1 MVRFFDIFFATIAI
15 LLLSPLLIPVMM
27 ILRFTGEGE
36 IFFSQ
41 ERNGRYGNSFKLLKF
56 ATMLKNSPNMFTGT
70 ITTKNDPRI
79 LPFGKF
85 LRKSKINELPQLLNI
100 LRGDMSIVGPRPLTL
115 QTFSSYSGSIQAT
128 VASVRPGL
136 TGIGSIV
143 FRNEE
148 DILQGEHANAE
159 FYNNIIAPYKG
170 QLEEWFVQN
179 NNLYNYFIIILCTAA
194 VVIVPKSQ
202 IIWSVFSDLPKPP
215 KQLSRY
221 F

>member
-1 MVRFFDIFFATIAI
+1 MTRLFDIFFATLAI
-15 LLLSPLLIPVMM
+15 LLLSPLLVPVII

-41 ERNGRYGNSFKLLKF
+41 ERKGLHGNSFKLLKF
-56 ATMLKNSPNMFTGT
+56 VTMLKDSPNMFTGT

-85 LRKSKINELPQLLNI
+85 LRKSKINELPQLINI
-100 LRGDMSIVGPRPLTL
+100 LLGDMSFVGPRPLTL
-115 QTFSSYSGSIQAT
+115 QTFSSYSDSIQAT

-136 TGIGSIV
+136 TGIGSII

-148 DILQGEHANAE
+148 DILQGQDANAE

-170 QLEEWFVQN
+170 RLEEWFVQN
-179 NNLYNYFIIILCTAA
+179 NNLYNYLIIILCTAV

-202 IIWSVFSDLPKPP
+202 IIWSIFRDLPKPP
-215 KQLSRY
+215 KQLDEH